1 MTKYLLKRIAI
12 LLVTLWVVVTLS
24 FFLMQVMP
32 GSPFNNPKLT
42 NDMIAVMNKQ
52 YGLDKPVWQQYLQ
65 YLWNVLHGDLG
76 TSYQSANQPV
86 SMMIS
91 QRLAV
96 SAQLGIQALV
106 VGVLAGLFV
115 GAVSAR
121 NKNNWIDNILSVLST
136 LGISVPSFIIGLL
149 LLDYLGFKWGVLPLS
164 GWGSFSQTILPTL
177 ALAIPVFAQVTRFFR
192 SEMIETMNTDFIQL
206 ARAKGLTARQ
216 ISNRHAYRNSMI
228 PVLTLI
234 GPMAANILTG
244 SALIEQIFSIPGI
257 GQQFVTSIA
266 GNTESQ
272 EKIEKPTL
280 SFTQDAWRRL
290 KKNKLATISL
300 WFLAILLVFSIGSNF
315 FVKAKDA
322 NSFNGDEVKTYRNL
336 PPKISDSLPFW
347 NGSIVFSGNTEPN
360 DVYSDQSVPKGDKFI
375 LGTDNLGRSL
385 AKRVIVG
392 IRISL
397 LIAIVATLIDL
408 IIGVTYGLVSGF
420 LGGKIDLF
428 MQRVIEVISSI
439 PNLVIVT
446 MLGLLL
452 GNGVMSII
460 ISIAIVGWT
469 SMARQV
475 RNLTLSYREREFVLA
490 SRALGENKFKIAF
503 KHVLPNISGII
514 IVQIMMTVP
523 SAIMYEAVLSA
534 INLGVKPP
542 TASLGSLITDASE
555 NLQYYPYQVVIPAL
569 ALVFISLA
577 FILLGDGLRDA
588 FDPKSNKEN

>member
-106 VGVLAGLFV
+106 VGVLSGLFV

-192 SEMIETMNTDFIQL
+192 SEMIETMNTDYIQL
-206 ARAKGLTARQ
+206 ARAKGLTTRQ

-228 PVLTLI
+228 PILTLI

-257 GQQFVTSIA
+257 GQQFVTSI
-266 GNTESQ
+266 
-272 EKIEKPTL
+272 PTKDYPVIMG
-280 SFTQDAWRRL
+280 T
-290 KKNKLATISL
+290 TIVYAVML
-300 WFLAILLVFSIGSNF
+300 MVAILLTDIITS
-315 FVKAKDA
+315 FVD
-322 NSFNGDEVKTYRNL
+322 
-336 PPKISDSLPFW
+336 P
-347 NGSIVFSGNTEPN
+347 
-360 DVYSDQSVPKGDKFI
+360 
-375 LGTDNLGRSL
+375 
-385 AKRVIVG
+385 RV
-392 IRISL
+392 RL
-397 LIAIVATLIDL
+397 
-408 IIGVTYGLVSGF
+408 
-420 LGGKIDLF
+420 K
-428 MQRVIEVISSI
+428 
-439 PNLVIVT
+439 
-446 MLGLLL
+446 
-452 GNGVMSII
+452 
-460 ISIAIVGWT
+460 
-469 SMARQV
+469 
-475 RNLTLSYREREFVLA
+475 
-490 SRALGENKFKIAF
+490 
-503 KHVLPNISGII
+503 
-514 IVQIMMTVP
+514 
-523 SAIMYEAVLSA
+523 
-534 INLGVKPP
+534 
-542 TASLGSLITDASE
+542 
-555 NLQYYPYQVVIPAL
+555 
-569 ALVFISLA
+569 
-577 FILLGDGLRDA
+577 
-588 FDPKSNKEN
+588 

>member
-52 YGLDKPVWQQYLQ
+52 YDLDKPVWQQYLQ

-192 SEMIETMNTDFIQL
+192 SEMIETMNTDYIQL
-206 ARAKGLTARQ
+206 ARAKGLTTRQ

-257 GQQFVTSIA
+257 GQQFVTSI
-266 GNTESQ
+266 
-272 EKIEKPTL
+272 PTKDYPVIMG
-280 SFTQDAWRRL
+280 T
-290 KKNKLATISL
+290 TIVYAVML
-300 WFLAILLVFSIGSNF
+300 MVAILLTDIITS
-315 FVKAKDA
+315 FVD
-322 NSFNGDEVKTYRNL
+322 
-336 PPKISDSLPFW
+336 P
-347 NGSIVFSGNTEPN
+347 
-360 DVYSDQSVPKGDKFI
+360 
-375 LGTDNLGRSL
+375 
-385 AKRVIVG
+385 RV
-392 IRISL
+392 RL
-397 LIAIVATLIDL
+397 
-408 IIGVTYGLVSGF
+408 
-420 LGGKIDLF
+420 K
-428 MQRVIEVISSI
+428 
-439 PNLVIVT
+439 
-446 MLGLLL
+446 
-452 GNGVMSII
+452 
-460 ISIAIVGWT
+460 
-469 SMARQV
+469 
-475 RNLTLSYREREFVLA
+475 
-490 SRALGENKFKIAF
+490 
-503 KHVLPNISGII
+503 
-514 IVQIMMTVP
+514 
-523 SAIMYEAVLSA
+523 
-534 INLGVKPP
+534 
-542 TASLGSLITDASE
+542 
-555 NLQYYPYQVVIPAL
+555 
-569 ALVFISLA
+569 
-577 FILLGDGLRDA
+577 
-588 FDPKSNKEN
+588 

>member
-106 VGVLAGLFV
+106 VGVLSGLFV

-121 NKNNWIDNILSVLST
+121 NKNNWIDNILSALST

-192 SEMIETMNTDFIQL
+192 SEMIETMNTDYIQL
-206 ARAKGLTARQ
+206 ARAKGLTTRQ

-257 GQQFVTSIA
+257 GQQFVTSI
-266 GNTESQ
+266 
-272 EKIEKPTL
+272 PTKDYPVIMG
-280 SFTQDAWRRL
+280 T
-290 KKNKLATISL
+290 TIVYAVML
-300 WFLAILLVFSIGSNF
+300 MVAILLTDIITS
-315 FVKAKDA
+315 FVD
-322 NSFNGDEVKTYRNL
+322 
-336 PPKISDSLPFW
+336 P
-347 NGSIVFSGNTEPN
+347 
-360 DVYSDQSVPKGDKFI
+360 
-375 LGTDNLGRSL
+375 
-385 AKRVIVG
+385 RV
-392 IRISL
+392 RL
-397 LIAIVATLIDL
+397 
-408 IIGVTYGLVSGF
+408 
-420 LGGKIDLF
+420 K
-428 MQRVIEVISSI
+428 
-439 PNLVIVT
+439 
-446 MLGLLL
+446 
-452 GNGVMSII
+452 
-460 ISIAIVGWT
+460 
-469 SMARQV
+469 
-475 RNLTLSYREREFVLA
+475 
-490 SRALGENKFKIAF
+490 
-503 KHVLPNISGII
+503 
-514 IVQIMMTVP
+514 
-523 SAIMYEAVLSA
+523 
-534 INLGVKPP
+534 
-542 TASLGSLITDASE
+542 
-555 NLQYYPYQVVIPAL
+555 
-569 ALVFISLA
+569 
-577 FILLGDGLRDA
+577 
-588 FDPKSNKEN
+588 

>member
-164 GWGSFSQTILPTL
+164 GWGSFSKTILPTL

-192 SEMIETMNTDFIQL
+192 SEMIETMNTDYIQL
-206 ARAKGLTARQ
+206 ARAKGLTTRQ

-257 GQQFVTSIA
+257 GQQFVTSI
-266 GNTESQ
+266 
-272 EKIEKPTL
+272 PTKDYPVIMG
-280 SFTQDAWRRL
+280 T
-290 KKNKLATISL
+290 TIVYAVML
-300 WFLAILLVFSIGSNF
+300 MVAILLTDIITS
-315 FVKAKDA
+315 FVD
-322 NSFNGDEVKTYRNL
+322 
-336 PPKISDSLPFW
+336 P
-347 NGSIVFSGNTEPN
+347 
-360 DVYSDQSVPKGDKFI
+360 
-375 LGTDNLGRSL
+375 
-385 AKRVIVG
+385 RV
-392 IRISL
+392 RL
-397 LIAIVATLIDL
+397 
-408 IIGVTYGLVSGF
+408 
-420 LGGKIDLF
+420 K
-428 MQRVIEVISSI
+428 
-439 PNLVIVT
+439 
-446 MLGLLL
+446 
-452 GNGVMSII
+452 
-460 ISIAIVGWT
+460 
-469 SMARQV
+469 
-475 RNLTLSYREREFVLA
+475 
-490 SRALGENKFKIAF
+490 
-503 KHVLPNISGII
+503 
-514 IVQIMMTVP
+514 
-523 SAIMYEAVLSA
+523 
-534 INLGVKPP
+534 
-542 TASLGSLITDASE
+542 
-555 NLQYYPYQVVIPAL
+555 
-569 ALVFISLA
+569 
-577 FILLGDGLRDA
+577 
-588 FDPKSNKEN
+588 

>member
-206 ARAKGLTARQ
+206 ARGKGLTARQ

-257 GQQFVTSIA
+257 GQQFVTSI
-266 GNTESQ
+266 
-272 EKIEKPTL
+272 PTKDYPVIMG
-280 SFTQDAWRRL
+280 T
-290 KKNKLATISL
+290 TIVYAVML
-300 WFLAILLVFSIGSNF
+300 MVAILLTDIITS
-315 FVKAKDA
+315 FVD
-322 NSFNGDEVKTYRNL
+322 
-336 PPKISDSLPFW
+336 P
-347 NGSIVFSGNTEPN
+347 
-360 DVYSDQSVPKGDKFI
+360 
-375 LGTDNLGRSL
+375 
-385 AKRVIVG
+385 RV
-392 IRISL
+392 RL
-397 LIAIVATLIDL
+397 
-408 IIGVTYGLVSGF
+408 
-420 LGGKIDLF
+420 K
-428 MQRVIEVISSI
+428 
-439 PNLVIVT
+439 
-446 MLGLLL
+446 
-452 GNGVMSII
+452 
-460 ISIAIVGWT
+460 
-469 SMARQV
+469 
-475 RNLTLSYREREFVLA
+475 
-490 SRALGENKFKIAF
+490 
-503 KHVLPNISGII
+503 
-514 IVQIMMTVP
+514 
-523 SAIMYEAVLSA
+523 
-534 INLGVKPP
+534 
-542 TASLGSLITDASE
+542 
-555 NLQYYPYQVVIPAL
+555 
-569 ALVFISLA
+569 
-577 FILLGDGLRDA
+577 
-588 FDPKSNKEN
+588 

>member
-12 LLVTLWVVVTLS
+12 LLVPLWVVVTLS

-106 VGVLAGLFV
+106 VGVLSGLFV

-192 SEMIETMNTDFIQL
+192 SEMIETMNTDYIQL
-206 ARAKGLTARQ
+206 ARAKGLTTRQ

-257 GQQFVTSIA
+257 GQQFVTSI
-266 GNTESQ
+266 
-272 EKIEKPTL
+272 PTKDYPVIMG
-280 SFTQDAWRRL
+280 T
-290 KKNKLATISL
+290 TIVYAVML
-300 WFLAILLVFSIGSNF
+300 MVAILLTDIITS
-315 FVKAKDA
+315 FVD
-322 NSFNGDEVKTYRNL
+322 
-336 PPKISDSLPFW
+336 P
-347 NGSIVFSGNTEPN
+347 
-360 DVYSDQSVPKGDKFI
+360 
-375 LGTDNLGRSL
+375 
-385 AKRVIVG
+385 RV
-392 IRISL
+392 RL
-397 LIAIVATLIDL
+397 
-408 IIGVTYGLVSGF
+408 
-420 LGGKIDLF
+420 K
-428 MQRVIEVISSI
+428 
-439 PNLVIVT
+439 
-446 MLGLLL
+446 
-452 GNGVMSII
+452 
-460 ISIAIVGWT
+460 
-469 SMARQV
+469 
-475 RNLTLSYREREFVLA
+475 
-490 SRALGENKFKIAF
+490 
-503 KHVLPNISGII
+503 
-514 IVQIMMTVP
+514 
-523 SAIMYEAVLSA
+523 
-534 INLGVKPP
+534 
-542 TASLGSLITDASE
+542 
-555 NLQYYPYQVVIPAL
+555 
-569 ALVFISLA
+569 
-577 FILLGDGLRDA
+577 
-588 FDPKSNKEN
+588 